1 MKAVPCRMPPQRLT
15 TVTPCP
21 CRQRTTAN
29 LTARDKQVL
38 QRFAGFWPVH
48 RLQLPR
54 SESGRNSKLAPV
66 AGLQRTLMH
75 LEVAISNRT
84 DDLKWMQGAHSAC
97 MPHTLQPACS
107 PAGSVKSHGIFWNHA
122 CMHRLCRRD
131 KTS

>member
-1 MKAVPCRMPPQRLT
+1 MLR
-15 TVTPCP
+15 CP

-38 QRFAGFWPVH
+38 QRFAGFWPVR

-54 SESGRNSKLAPV
+54 SENGRNSKLAPV

-84 DDLKWMQGAHSAC
+84 DDLKWMQGALSVC
-97 MPHTLQPACS
+97 VILLSQPTCRL
-107 PAGSVKSHGIFWNHA
+107 PDRMQRH
-122 CMHRLCRRD
+122 MHVQ
-131 KTS
+131 SIS